1 MVKLKTPEPT
11 GTDTAVEFSQISIM
25 HNSYDIILHWT
36 NENFQIQSKNQCDC
50 ILSDIRRLTRNK
62 GTTIARY
69 ETRRSC
75 KNGCEWEIL
84 KLHVGNAFER
94 VNGGEIVIKRTGT
107 YSIVAQ
113 LHNKHGNN
121 GYWMRTNIKING
133 SVRSKR

>member
-1 MVKLKTPEPT
+1 MFNLNEKYFSISERCGRNHQNNFCLRLLKRRLCTWE
-11 GTDTAVEFSQISIM
+11 
-25 HNSYDIILHWT
+25 
-36 NENFQIQSKNQCDC
+36 
-50 ILSDIRRLTRNK
+50 LSDIRRLTRNK